1 MHGANEAAGI
11 FVLGVL
17 GFFTLVYAAAHVYGA
32 YRDWK
37 DGRRKW

>member
-17 GFFTLVYAAAHVYGA
+17 GFFTLVYAAAHA
-32 YRDWK
+32 YAAFRDWQ
-37 DGRRKW
+37 DRKKW